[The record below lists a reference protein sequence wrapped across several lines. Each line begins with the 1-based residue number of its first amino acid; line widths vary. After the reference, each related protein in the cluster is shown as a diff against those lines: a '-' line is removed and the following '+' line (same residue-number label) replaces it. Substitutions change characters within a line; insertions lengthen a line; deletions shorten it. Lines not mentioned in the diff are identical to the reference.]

1 MKILA
6 EEKRLF
12 KQGLNFVAGVDE
24 AGRGPL
30 AGPVVAACVAINKDF
45 EFKQEYEV
53 IKDSKKISEKKRE
66 LIYDLIISEFIHVGI
81 GVASSEEIDKINILQ
96 ATFLAMQRAVQ
107 GIQSNL
113 DFVMIDG
120 KFIVPDLEIEQKSI
134 VKGDE
139 NIFLIGAAS
148 IIAKVT
154 RDRIMQKMHLKYPE
168 YEFIKHKGYGTKKHL
183 EKIKKF
189 GACPIHRKSFAP
201 LKHL

>member
-1 MKILA
+1 MKIFA

-120 KFIVPDLEIEQKSI
+120 KFIVPDLDIEQKSI

-139 NIFLIGAAS
+139 KIFLIGAAS

-154 RDRIMQKMHLKYPE
+154 RDRIMQKIHLKYPE

-183 EKIKKF
+183 EKIEKF

-201 LKHL
+201 FKYL

>member
-6 EEKRLF
+6 EEKKLF